1 MPTTVNR
8 NARTMRLASGGPSHR
23 QRLGCA
29 PRGGKGSSESTT
41 NGGVHMSKR
50 FLMRLGKTPFEVFD
64 GFDTLDRNTI
74 GRNNGNLIFGM
85 AAHKLFST
93 ADTVVD
99 ANRYK
104 INGAM
109 AAKVN
114 DEYDGFILPLANA
127 FRPGFEAELARTTDF
142 IEKLTI
148 PFLMLSGGAQLPLDG
163 DPAALKKIEPT
174 VRRFAKAVLEKS
186 SALTVRGELTAEYL
200 RSLGFKDVIVV
211 GCPSL
216 TMNGRGHRVDKP
228 DELPSGAAI
237 AYNLQTNNPF
247 GTDLIH
253 DAESNYDATYMPQ
266 DLATLE
272 FMLWGTGP
280 YQGHDRSLPLD
291 RSHPQFM
298 EKKAQFQLDAP
309 EWMRR
314 MGEQRFSFGPRIH
327 GNVAG
332 ILAGTPGIVLAHD
345 GRTLELSRYH
355 GVPAIDLTA
364 EEAPETVAEL
374 YERADFSEFNRGH
387 AERFDRLADFI
398 HDNGF
403 SHIYEPGQEKALADY
418 NRRLDAVEFPEPQ
431 TSLWQ
436 DTPPEFVRMASVL
449 QQRYLA
455 LKKTQ
460 KALKTGTGSGGAAE
474 LEKRIRN
481 LEKRLSTTEASL
493 KRSQASAAEVRA
505 TANRTDRRLNKLLGL
520 PLGVKR
526 MLGRRRSR

>member
-1 MPTTVNR
+1 
-8 NARTMRLASGGPSHR
+8 
-23 QRLGCA
+23 
-29 PRGGKGSSESTT
+29 
-41 NGGVHMSKR
+41 MSKR
-50 FLMRLGKTPFEVFD
+50 YLMRLGKTPFEVFD

-93 ADTVVD
+93 ADTVVE

-104 INGAM
+104 INGSM

-163 DPAALKKIEPT
+163 DPTGLKKIEPT
-174 VRRFAKAVLEKS
+174 VRRFARAVLEKS

-200 RSLGFKDVIVV
+200 RSLGFNDVIVV
-211 GCPSL
+211 GCPSM
-216 TMNGRGHRVDKP
+216 TMNGRGHQVDKP
-228 DELPSGAAI
+228 EVLQPGSPI

-247 GTDLIH
+247 GAELIR
-253 DAESNYDATYMPQ
+253 DAESNFDATYMPQ

-272 FMLWGTGP
+272 FMLWGTDP
-280 YQGHDRSLPLD
+280 YHGHDRNLPLD
-291 RSHPQFM
+291 RNHSQFT

-309 EWMRR
+309 VWMRR
-314 MGEQRFSFGPRIH
+314 MGEMNFSFGPRIH
-327 GNVAG
+327 GNVSA
-332 ILAGTPGIVLAHD
+332 ILAGTPGLVLAHD

-355 GVPAIDLTA
+355 GVPAIDLTV
-364 EEAPETVAEL
+364 EEAPKTVVEL

-398 HDNGF
+398 HANGF
-403 SHIYEPGQEKALADY
+403 LHIYEPGQESALAEY
-418 NRRLDAVEFPEPQ
+418 GRRLDAVEFPPPQ
-431 TSLWQ
+431 TSLWH
-436 DTPPEFVRMASVL
+436 DVPPEFVRMTSVL

-455 LKKTQ
+455 LKKAQ
-460 KALKTGTGSGGAAE
+460 KGLKSGSGSGVSGEAE
-474 LEKRIRN
+474 NRIRDV
-481 LEKRLSTTEASL
+481 EKRLSKAEDAL
-493 KRSQASAAEVRA
+493 KKSQSSVAHVRE
-505 TANRTDRRLNKLLGL
+505 TANRADQRLSKLLGL

-526 MLGRRRSR
+526 ILGRQRPR

>member
-1 MPTTVNR
+1 MPTAVNR
-8 NARTMRLASGGPSHR
+8 KAGTLRFVHGGPNHR

-93 ADTVVD
+93 AGTVVD

-211 GCPSL
+211 GCPSM
-216 TMNGRGHRVDKP
+216 TMNGRGHLTSSLTQSRTTMPRTCRRISPLWNSCCGALVPIRVMIGVCRWIGAIRSSWRRR
-228 DELPSGAAI
+228 PSSSW
-237 AYNLQTNNPF
+237 T
-247 GTDLIH
+247 H
-253 DAESNYDATYMPQ
+253 
-266 DLATLE
+266 
-272 FMLWGTGP
+272 
-280 YQGHDRSLPLD
+280 RSGCAGWVSSVFP
-291 RSHPQFM
+291 S
-298 EKKAQFQLDAP
+298 AP
-309 EWMRR
+309 ESTEMSQESSPVRPASSSP
-314 MGEQRFSFGPRIH
+314 MT
-327 GNVAG
+327 V
-332 ILAGTPGIVLAHD
+332 
-345 GRTLELSRYH
+345 GRSSCR
-355 GVPAIDLTA
+355 
-364 EEAPETVAEL
+364 
-374 YERADFSEFNRGH
+374 
-387 AERFDRLADFI
+387 
-398 HDNGF
+398 
-403 SHIYEPGQEKALADY
+403 
-418 NRRLDAVEFPEPQ
+418 
-431 TSLWQ
+431 
-436 DTPPEFVRMASVL
+436 DTMAC
-449 QQRYLA
+449 RP
-455 LKKTQ
+455 
-460 KALKTGTGSGGAAE
+460 
-474 LEKRIRN
+474 
-481 LEKRLSTTEASL
+481 ST
-493 KRSQASAAEVRA
+493 
-505 TANRTDRRLNKLLGL
+505 
-520 PLGVKR
+520 
-526 MLGRRRSR
+526 